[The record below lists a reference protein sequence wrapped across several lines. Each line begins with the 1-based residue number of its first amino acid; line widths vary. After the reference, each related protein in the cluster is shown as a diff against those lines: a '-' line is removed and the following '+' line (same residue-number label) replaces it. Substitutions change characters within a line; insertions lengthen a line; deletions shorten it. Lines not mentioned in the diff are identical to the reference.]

1 MFNKKLFLRHLKL
14 LSESQYI
21 QHQGRLAPFISKF
34 TNQPRE
40 FVNICAQYAEQL
52 LNSTKLADISRAEE
66 IRIQKIA
73 TFIQRQDLI
82 SAQELLSTTDPK
94 LRSLI
99 PEQIQKFVERY
110 S

>member
-1 MFNKKLFLRHLKL
+1 MFNKKLFLRHLKN
-14 LSESQYI
+14 LSESHYI

-34 TNQPRE
+34 TNQPKE
-40 FVNICAQYAEQL
+40 FQNICAQYAEQIL
-52 LNSTKLADISRAEE
+52 TSTKLADISRAEE

-73 TFIQRQDLI
+73 TFIQRMDLI
-82 SAQELLSTTDPK
+82 SAQELLNATEPK

-99 PEQIQKFVERY
+99 PEPIQKFVERY

>member
-1 MFNKKLFLRHLKL
+1 MFNKKLFLRHLKV
-14 LSESQYI
+14 LSESHYI

-40 FVNICAQYAEQL
+40 FENICSRYAEQL
-52 LNSTKLADISRAEE
+52 MNSTKLADISRAEE

-82 SAQELLSTTDPK
+82 SANSLINTTDTK
-94 LRSLI
+94 LRALI
-99 PEQIQKFVERY
+99 PEPIQKFVERY

>member
-14 LSESQYI
+14 LSESHYI

-82 SAQELLSTTDPK
+82 SAQELLSITDPK